1 MINHVTQYPNNKS
14 EIGMLTRYSVNN
26 NNNLRDI
33 HSWQQQQQ
41 HRIPYPESVCLL
53 YTYKTNKLHSQLDAA
68 INDATKLWWC

>member
-1 MINHVTQYPNNKS
+1 MMQPMYSRSMIDQNK
-14 EIGMLTRYSVNN
+14 LQQQQ
-26 NNNLRDI
+26 LQQ
-33 HSWQQQQQ
+33 HQQQQLQLQQQQQ